1 MNESITLSIRMFGAF
16 RKYHQGTLLLNLT
29 SGITASA
36 VKKALAETLRQTTP
50 AFIDD
55 DLIDK
60 SVLADNQRIL
70 GSDDCITGPATLAI
84 LPPVCGG

>member
-16 RKYHQGTLLLNLT
+16 RKHHQGALLLNIA
-29 SGITASA
+29 SGSTVSA
-36 VKKALAETLRQTTP
+36 VKKAIAEKLRQMNP
-50 AFIDD
+50 DFSDD
-55 DLIDK
+55 ELIDK

-70 GSDDCITGPATLAI
+70 GTDECINGSDTLAI